1 MSGDSYR
8 GIFYSVV
15 PVGERRWKWEIEPP
29 KSVRGLRPESG
40 EIEGLAPDAIAAA
53 RSAIDSQTKHYSG

>member
-1 MSGDSYR
+1 MSGESYR
-8 GIFYSVV
+8 GIFYSIV

-29 KSVRGLRPESG
+29 RSVKGLRPESG

-53 RSAIDSQTKHYSG
+53 RSAIDSQTEYFSA